1 MKRSNPTIQTS
12 PNRGPAARGEP
23 IIVTESQLPADRD
36 APAAALAGVR
46 VLDLSR
52 VLAGPWASQ
61 ILGDLGAEVIKIE
74 HPGKGDDTRAWGPPY
89 LESKEDDAG
98 GDPLS
103 AYYLSCNRNKKS
115 VAIDIASPEGA
126 ALIRRLARSCDIV
139 LENFKVGGLARYGLD
154 YESLKRE
161 NEALI
166 YCSITGFGQT
176 GPYAAR
182 GGYDFLIQGMSG
194 LMSVTGQPEGTPGS
208 EPLKVGVPVSDLFTG
223 MYATVSILAA
233 LHHRDRTGQGQR
245 IDCALLDTQVAVL
258 ANQGMNWLVGGQV
271 PRRMG
276 NGHPNVVPY
285 RCFAT
290 GDGHIIVAVGN
301 DGQFR
306 ALCRLLGRQDLLD
319 DDRFANNPGRQTN
332 RQELEA
338 ALAESIAGWDS
349 AGLIAAM
356 AEAGVP
362 AGPINRI
369 DQVFAD
375 PQIVARGLVHRLET
389 EGGTTIP
396 VVGFPARLSETP
408 ASYRQAPPRLGQQ
421 TAEILGDLLG
431 LDAAE
436 LADLTARAVIQT
448 PDLP

>member
-1 MKRSNPTIQTS
+1 MSHVENPTIHD
-12 PNRGPAARGEP
+12 EP
-23 IIVTESQLPADRD
+23 P
-36 APAAALAGVR
+36 AALAGVR

-61 ILGDLGAEVIKIE
+61 ILGDLGAEVIKVE

-89 LESKEDDAG
+89 LREEEGA
-98 GDPLS
+98 DPLS

-126 ALIRRLARSCDIV
+126 ALVRRLARGCDIV

-154 YESLKRE
+154 YQSLKRE
-161 NEALI
+161 NESLI

-176 GPYAAR
+176 GPYAPR

-223 MYATVSILAA
+223 LYATVAVLAA
-233 LHHRDRTGQGQR
+233 LRHRERTGQGQH
-245 IDCALLDTQVAVL
+245 IDCALLDTQVALL

-271 PRRMG
+271 PKRLG

-290 GDGHIIVAVGN
+290 ADGHIIVAVGN

-306 ALCRLLGRQDLLD
+306 ALCTVLGRRDLLD
-319 DDRFANNPGRQTN
+319 DPRFATNPGRQVN

-349 AGLIAAM
+349 VALIAALTDG
-356 AEAGVP
+356 GVP

-375 PQIVARGLVHRLET
+375 PHIVARGLVQTLKT
-389 EGGTTIP
+389 EGGTAVP
-396 VVGFPARLSETP
+396 VVGFPPRLSATP
-408 ASYRQAPPRLGQQ
+408 ASYRNAPPRLGEQ
-421 TAEILGDLLG
+421 TADVLSGLLG
-431 LDAAE
+431 LGAEELDA
-436 LADLTARAVIQT
+436 LRSRAVIGA
-448 PDLP
+448 PDSP